1 MTHLQNFAA
10 PRVEISTFTTFSPRL
25 QNAALSLKQPHPSP
39 SLSVPSS
46 FNQTFPDNLA
56 RFENIVPP
64 WSAGRSQRP
73 LSAKSVGRSLSPS
86 ASRDAV
92 SNLDVDFAHFR
103 SVAAAPLDIPLW
115 KFEQQGISAITD
127 TAFRMNH
134 GKVLKSPRSRRMLSV
149 PSAEDCGFMPL
160 PVESSNTQGE
170 PLPSH
175 PNFVFHIFPSCHC
188 VSGASLTGPVAD
200 SSVRRIDIHKS
211 KVQRTSRCLFS
222 RLNRLSHLSRLRQS
236 VSPDGRIVHV
246 YRVGEPEAAAKGSP
260 VSAASHEGQSS
271 ANNIISGSSHR
282 SSGSPRRA
290 TPGAA
295 TSRLVR
301 VELPSM
307 FSLTLR
313 KVFLRLQLSSNP
325 LSDGIGVNPSG
336 RAAATALQV
345 MAQPSGQSA
354 TISYFGSPTGPD
366 PASLNAISSAASATL
381 KSSSRISNLARG
393 QQASSTQWRQ
403 KFRLATDSMQ
413 LSADSF
419 PGKGFS
425 PNKGRP
431 STAPRGSS
439 HEVGPQPPSLPREAA
454 TDALVKG
461 RSLKVS
467 LPHGSADTNIAFVA
481 APPLV

>member
-1 MTHLQNFAA
+1 VTHLQNFAA
-10 PRVEISTFTTFSPRL
+10 TRVEISTFPTFSPRP
-25 QNAALSLKQPHPSP
+25 QNSALSLKQPHPSP

-46 FNQTFPDNLA
+46 FNQTFSDNLA

-73 LSAKSVGRSLSPS
+73 LSAKAVGRSSSPS
-86 ASRDAV
+86 AARDAA

-149 PSAEDCGFMPL
+149 PSAEDLGFMPL
-160 PVESSNTQGE
+160 PVESSNTHGE

-175 PNFVFHIFPSCHC
+175 PNFVFHMFPSCHC
-188 VSGASLTGPVAD
+188 VPGASLTGPVAE

-211 KVQRTSRCLFS
+211 KVRRPSRCLFS
-222 RLNRLSHLSRLRQS
+222 RLNRLSRLRQS

-260 VSAASHEGQSS
+260 VSAASHEGQTS

-290 TPGAA
+290 TPSAA
-295 TSRLVR
+295 AKSHIVH

-307 FSLTLR
+307 FS
-313 KVFLRLQLSSNP
+313 FSH
-325 LSDGIGVNPSG
+325 
-336 RAAATALQV
+336 
-345 MAQPSGQSA
+345 
-354 TISYFGSPTGPD
+354 
-366 PASLNAISSAASATL
+366 ATL
-381 KSSSRISNLARG
+381 A
-393 QQASSTQWRQ
+393 
-403 KFRLATDSMQ
+403 
-413 LSADSF
+413 
-419 PGKGFS
+419 
-425 PNKGRP
+425 
-431 STAPRGSS
+431 
-439 HEVGPQPPSLPREAA
+439 
-454 TDALVKG
+454 ALV
-461 RSLKVS
+461 
-467 LPHGSADTNIAFVA
+467 
-481 APPLV
+481 